1 MWKVGHVL
9 SKVIYASGLL
19 KTFGV
24 PLDPTLDWVLS
35 ERIMWISPQYFFIS
49 VVMFTH
55 FLFYSC
61 SMIFIICLKL
71 LFLIAQLVCY
81 QLLNFF
87 LSYDFKSVQNRC
99 WILFLCFIFTELRIC
114 LWYFLGRIMM
124 YCYSCWCKYKVPS
137 YSYDDG

>member
-1 MWKVGHVL
+1 MKSWTCVVQRYLRIGFDENFWSTIGSNL
-9 SKVIYASGLL
+9 GLGF
-19 KTFGV
+19 KWTYYVNIPSIF
-24 PLDPTLDWVLS
+24 
-35 ERIMWISPQYFFIS
+35 FFIS

-61 SMIFIICLKL
+61 SMIFIFCLKL
-71 LFLIAQLVCY
+71 LFLIAQLICY

-87 LSYDFKSVQNRC
+87 LSYDFKSVQIRC

-124 YCYSCWCKYKVPS
+124 YCYSCWCRYGVPS
-137 YSYDDG
+137 